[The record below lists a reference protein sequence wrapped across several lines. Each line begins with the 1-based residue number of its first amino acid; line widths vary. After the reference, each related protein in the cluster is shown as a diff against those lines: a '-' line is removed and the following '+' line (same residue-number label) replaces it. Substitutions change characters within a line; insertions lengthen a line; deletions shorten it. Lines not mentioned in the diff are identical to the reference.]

1 MPDEDELI
9 AWLRRYDARGAKA
22 WIGDDAAVLPAES
35 FAVTTD
41 TQIEGVHFLKGLDPA
56 VVARR
61 LLAVNLSD
69 LAAMGARPRYAMLA
83 LAAPAGFDHRR
94 FFRALVTRMRRFGL
108 ELVGGDLARSS
119 CVTAVLTVFG
129 SRYRNG
135 RWLGR
140 RGAEEGQELWT
151 GGCVGESA
159 AGAILVRRGAGL
171 DGRQVRLPEG
181 FEASPSVL
189 KAARRAVRRH
199 LTPRPQLELGKWLS
213 RQRKGAAMDCSDG
226 LARDLH
232 RLCRE
237 SGVGAEVRLAAL
249 PLERNFQGLCDA
261 IDCDSQD
268 LALGGGEDYILIFT
282 LAPELAPPRELGCQA
297 IGRILRG
304 SKVVGVEGDKRY
316 ELPPLG
322 WDHLRPRKKANDPAE
337 TAGST

>member
-9 AWLRRYDARGAKA
+9 SWLRSYGPRGAKA
-22 WIGDDAAVLPAES
+22 WIGDDAAILPAES

-41 TQIEGVHFLKGLDPA
+41 TQIEGVHFLRGLDPA

-69 LAAMGARPRYAMLA
+69 LAATGARPRYAMLA

-94 FFRALVTRMRRFGL
+94 FFRALWASLRRYGM

-129 SRYRNG
+129 SRYGNG
-135 RWLGR
+135 RWLERG
-140 RGAEEGQELWT
+140 GAEEGQELWT

-159 AGAILVRRGAGL
+159 AGALLVRRGAGFH
-171 DGRQVRLPEG
+171 GRRIRLPEG

-199 LTPRPQLELGKWLS
+199 LVPRPQVELGEWLS
-213 RQRKGAAMDCSDG
+213 RQGKGAAIDCSDG

-237 SGVGAEVRLAAL
+237 SGVGAQVRLAAL
-249 PLERNFQGLCDA
+249 PLGRNFQELCETIGCDA
-261 IDCDSQD
+261 QD
-268 LALGGGEDYILIFT
+268 LALGGGEDYVLIFT
-282 LAPELAPPRELGCQA
+282 LEPGLEPPRELGCRS
-297 IGRILRG
+297 IGRISRG
-304 SKVVGVEGDKRY
+304 LKVEAVDGEKRQA
-316 ELPPLG
+316 LPPLG
-322 WDHLRPRKKANDPAE
+322 WDHLRLPGEKKDPAE
-337 TAGST
+337 VAGSA

>member
-1 MPDEDELI
+1 MPEEDDLI
-9 AWLRRYDARGAKA
+9 AWLRRYSERGTKA

-41 TQIEGVHFLKGLDPA
+41 TQIEGVHFLSGLDPA

-69 LAAMGARPRYAMLA
+69 LAATGACPRYAMLA

-94 FFRALVTRMRRFGL
+94 FFRALVGRMRRHGM

-119 CVTAVLTVFG
+119 YVTAVLTVFG
-129 SRYRNG
+129 SRHRDG
-135 RWLGR
+135 RFLGR
-140 RGAEEGQELWT
+140 RGAEAGQELWT

-159 AGAILVRRGAGL
+159 AGAQLVRRGAGL
-171 DGRQVRLPEG
+171 LGRRVVLPEG
-181 FEASPSVL
+181 FEAPPGVL
-189 KAARRAVRRH
+189 QAARRAVRRH
-199 LTPRPQLELGKWLS
+199 LEPRPQVELGKWLS
-213 RQRKGAAMDCSDG
+213 RQRKGAAIDCSDG

-237 SGVGAEVRLAAL
+237 SRVGAEVRLAAL
-249 PLERNFQGLCDA
+249 PLGHNFQKLCDA
-261 IDCDSQD
+261 IGCEAAG
-268 LALGGGEDYILIFT
+268 LALGGGEDYVLLFT
-282 LAPELAPPRELGCQA
+282 LEPGLRPPREMGCRP

-304 SKVVGVEGDKRY
+304 SRVEAVDGENRH

-322 WDHLRPRKKANDPAE
+322 FDHLRE
-337 TAGST
+337 